1 MKIVITGAN
10 GMVARAAIAHCTS
23 LGDDVIGL
31 TRAEL
36 DISDGDSVKAVI
48 AESKPD
54 AVLNCAAFTD
64 VDGTESN
71 EAQAY
76 AANADGPENLAAACK
91 QFGSR
96 LLTISTDYVFDGE
109 KEGFYVEDDL
119 PNPLS
124 VYGKSKFEGEMRAAA
139 ANPDAI
145 IVRSGWIYG
154 PGGTNF
160 LSVMPRLLG
169 EGKSLTAV
177 SDSLGT
183 PTYAVDLVRRMR
195 ELLKQESRGIFHITN
210 TGEGTTY
217 YGYGQKICE
226 IKGFDPSLLAPI
238 TDAELKRPALRP
250 ANSRLASSKE
260 EFELLP
266 LWSDSLEKY
275 LR

>member
-1 MKIVITGAN
+1 MKILITGAN

-36 DISDGDSVKAVI
+36 DISDSYAVQ
-48 AESKPD
+48 AKVADVDPD

-64 VDGTESN
+64 VDSSESN
-71 EAQAY
+71 EVTAY
-76 AANADGPENLAAACK
+76 AANADGPENLAIACREVGAR
-91 QFGSR
+91 F
-96 LLTISTDYVFDGE
+96 LTISTDYVFDGE
-109 KEGFYVEDDL
+109 KDGFYVEDDL

-124 VYGKSKFEGEMRAAA
+124 VYGKSKYEGEQRAVA
-139 ANPDAI
+139 ANPEAI

-160 LSVMPRLLG
+160 LSVMPGLLG

-183 PTYAVDLVRRMR
+183 PTYAVDLVSRMR
-195 ELLKQESRGIFHITN
+195 EIIELDGGGIFHITN
-210 TGEGTTY
+210 AGAGTTY
-217 YGYGQKICE
+217 YGFGQKICE
-226 IKGFDPSLLAPI
+226 IKDFDQSLLTPI
-238 TDAELKRPALRP
+238 TDAELKRPAQRP
-250 ANSRLASSKE
+250 ANSRLASLRE
-260 EFELLP
+260 EFEPLP
-266 LWSDSLEKY
+266 HWSDSLEAY